1 MTEMTIIVS
10 SRRNR
15 DEGLNTSILKD
26 GKEHDEP
33 EGEREMPDSLQAERS
48 TFLANMTFTTGL
60 VCHVINPTEVAVEE
74 EHGHG
79 TEE

>member
-1 MTEMTIIVS
+1 MH
-10 SRRNR
+10 SRRNGHER
-15 DEGLNTSILKD
+15 LHARVLEDR
-26 GKEHDEP
+26 KEHDEP